1 MKFLYTFINSFLR
14 TLARIFCYLVI
25 GGLLGYIVV
34 KMGFKLPLFALDVSA
49 ATVSGV
55 YVEGSINGTSTF
67 KSGYDEGNFSNYKSL
82 SPGIEPKIHL
92 FVEDFV
98 LASANYLVVMTYC
111 STTTNYI
118 NILTPNSSDII
129 NAKLTGNY
137 GTNNNLGLCSVG
149 GYTGALF
156 QGVFG
161 VSKLP
166 NNESFELT
174 IWGGQTYTYNTFVQ
188 IVDVSLYNDTPE
200 TRNSFINNI
209 NSNKMID
216 NQNQIKNKLDELQ
229 GNINGVKDSVDDIK
243 SSLTDDSAPNT
254 DALKNSSGW
263 LPAGP
268 LDSLINLPLSLLNNL
283 TTNMNKSCQPATLPL
298 PFLDETLTLPCV
310 NTLYAQID
318 GLDVWINSV
327 SVIAAAFILFHYL
340 MGLYKWVDDTLT
352 FRENNYIDNWTGV

>member
-1 MKFLYTFINSFLR
+1 MKFIYTFINSFIR
-14 TLARIFCYLVI
+14 TLARILCYGLI

-34 KMGFKLPLFALDVSA
+34 KMGLKLPLFALDVSA
-49 ATVSGV
+49 DTIKGV
-55 YVEGSINGTSTF
+55 YVEGSINGTNVF
-67 KSGYDEGNFSNYKSL
+67 KSGYDQGNFSNYKML
-82 SPGIEPKIHL
+82 NAGTEPRINL
-92 FVEDFV
+92 FIEDFA

-111 STTTNYI
+111 TTTTNYI
-118 NILTPNSSDII
+118 NIITPNTSDII

-149 GYTGALF
+149 GYNGALF

-174 IWGGQTYTYNTFVQ
+174 IWAGQTYTYNTFVQ
-188 IVDVSLYNDTPE
+188 IIDVSLYNDTPE

-209 NSNKMID
+209 NTNKMID
-216 NQNQIKNKLDELQ
+216 NQNQIKNKLDQLQ
-229 GNINGVKDSVDDIK
+229 GDISGVKGSVDDIK
-243 SSLTDDSAPNT
+243 SSITDESGPNT

-283 TTNMNKSCQPATLPL
+283 TTNMSKSCQPVNLPL
-298 PFLDETLTLPCV
+298 PFIDKTLQLPCV

-318 GLDVWINSV
+318 GLSVWINSV

-340 MGLYKWVDDTLT
+340 MGLYKWVDDTLS